1 MTDEPTTTRFLNVDL
16 DLRARSGLAELVRA
30 LEPTM
35 TVMHHEGDFAS
46 LELHEHPEDIDDAM
60 RRFVELIHALAPEA
74 RALWD
79 GCESRQMN
87 IGIQAGA
94 EPHSMGFGL
103 SFHSMR
109 LLVGIGAEVEFTVY
123 GAGSWA
129 SPPEALNPRGAP

>member
-1 MTDEPTTTRFLNVDL
+1 MADEPATTRFLNVDL

-35 TVMHHEGDFAS
+35 SVMNHHGDFAS
-46 LELHEHPEDIDDAM
+46 LELHEQPEDIDDAM
-60 RRFVELIHALAPEA
+60 RRFVELIHALPPEV

-94 EPHSMGFGL
+94 EPHSIGFGL

-109 LLVGIGAEVEFTVY
+109 LLVGIGAEVEFIVY
-123 GAGSWA
+123 GARSCA
-129 SPPEALNPRGAP
+129 NAPEALTPRGEP